1 MVEAA
6 RGKVGVPHKELG
18 ARLASSMAG
27 PGGMAILGH
36 HGGLGDWA
44 EFLDVAGRAVDDE
57 TRDRL
62 VVEVPETSALIDAAE
77 PLLPAARRHDRMVL
91 EMGLRLTFSALVDAD
106 HLDTAAHFAGLNAP
120 TVNEPADMPALLVR
134 FEAAGRTPWPAG
146 QRATDRTSR

>member
-1 MVEAA
+1 M
-6 RGKVGVPHKELG
+6 PHKELG

-36 HGGLGDWA
+36 HGGLGDRA
-44 EFLDVAGRAVDDE
+44 EFLDVAGRAVEFE

-62 VVEVPETSALIDAAE
+62 VVEIPETSALIDAAE
-77 PLLPAARRHDRMVL
+77 PLLPTAWRHDRMVL

-134 FEAAGRTPWPAG
+134 FEAARQDTLAAG
-146 QRATDRTSR
+146 QRATDRTSSR

>member
-1 MVEAA
+1 M
-6 RGKVGVPHKELG
+6 PHKELG

-27 PGGMAILGH
+27 PAGMAILGH
-36 HGGLGDWA
+36 HGGLGDRA
-44 EFLDVAGRAVDDE
+44 EFLDVAGRAVEFE

-62 VVEVPETSALIDAAE
+62 VVEIPEPSALIDAAE
-77 PLLPAARRHDRMVL
+77 PLLPTAWRHDRMVL

-134 FEAAGRTPWPAG
+134 FEAARQDTLAAG
-146 QRATDRTSR
+146 QRATDRTSSR